1 MSAEKFSKRLLNTK
15 KNEEFKK
22 VKNVEKETNLC
33 REMIKHKNAI
43 PRSAPAESCS
53 RLKMLVEFG
62 N

>member
-53 RLKMLVEFG
+53 G
-62 N
+62 